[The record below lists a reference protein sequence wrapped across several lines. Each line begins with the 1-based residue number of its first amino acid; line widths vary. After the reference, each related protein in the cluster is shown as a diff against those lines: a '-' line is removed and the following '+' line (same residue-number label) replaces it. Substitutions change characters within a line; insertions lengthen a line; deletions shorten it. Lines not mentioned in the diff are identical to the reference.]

1 MKEVRKIIERL
12 IGEYTIESMNGEVVC
27 IANMPETDEDQNVA
41 LMQRQSGTWCLQS
54 KKFLISDTVTPLS
67 KQGMVASYIKG
78 KMSNYIKDTKNRDI
92 TAMHYL
98 FASDNIDVLCQ
109 QISMLARHAI
119 YKDVEEINNVPDET
133 RKNSLN
139 PENVSLY
146 ICIYTMFTLIAN
158 DNMNAP
164 IQSSQILNTFLII
177 HEHKITKQI
186 NIIIPSNYFIMTLN
200 NLFVHIFNALKAARL
215 VDKISIM
222 KQMII
227 RTEENFHKYLL

>member
-12 IGEYTIESMNGEVVC
+12 IGEYTIESMSGEDVS

-54 KKFLISDTVTPLS
+54 KKFLISDAVSPLS

-98 FASDNIDVLCQ
+98 YDSDNIDVLCQ

-119 YKDVEEINNVPDET
+119 YKDVEDINNVPDET

-146 ICIYTMFTLIAN
+146 ISIYTLFTLIAN
-158 DNMNAP
+158 EKMNDDMY
-164 IQSSQILNTFLII
+164 NTLF
-177 HEHKITKQI
+177 I
-186 NIIIPSNYFIMTLN
+186 NAWFNYYKYWTSREALLQMRGNSWKDDFN
-200 NLFVHIFNALKAARL
+200 NVLMA
-215 VDKISIM
+215 
-222 KQMII
+222 
-227 RTEENFHKYLL
+227 

>member
-1 MKEVRKIIERL
+1 MIMKMKEVRKIIERL
-12 IGEYTIESMNGEVVC
+12 IGEYTIESMSGEDVS
-27 IANMPETDEDQNVA
+27 IANIPETDEDQNVA

-98 FASDNIDVLCQ
+98 YDSDNIDVLCQ

-119 YKDVEEINNVPDET
+119 YKGVEDINNVPDET

-158 DNMNAP
+158 DNMNDDMY
-164 IQSSQILNTFLII
+164 NTLF
-177 HEHKITKQI
+177 I
-186 NIIIPSNYFIMTLN
+186 NAWFNYYKYWTSREALMQMRGNSWKDDFN
-200 NLFVHIFNALKAARL
+200 NVLMA
-215 VDKISIM
+215 
-222 KQMII
+222 
-227 RTEENFHKYLL
+227 

>member
-12 IGEYTIESMNGEVVC
+12 IGEYTIESMSGEDVS
-27 IANMPETDEDQNVA
+27 IANMPETDDDLNVA
-41 LMQRQSGTWCLQS
+41 LMQRQFGTWCLQS
-54 KKFLISDTVTPLS
+54 KKFLISDAVSPLS

-98 FASDNIDVLCQ
+98 YDSDNIDVLCQ

-119 YKDVEEINNVPDET
+119 YKDVEDINNVPDET

-146 ICIYTMFTLIAN
+146 ISIYTLFTLIAN
-158 DNMNAP
+158 EKMNDDMY
-164 IQSSQILNTFLII
+164 NTLF
-177 HEHKITKQI
+177 I
-186 NIIIPSNYFIMTLN
+186 NAWFNYYKYWTSREALLQMRGNSWKDDFN
-200 NLFVHIFNALKAARL
+200 NVLMA
-215 VDKISIM
+215 
-222 KQMII
+222 
-227 RTEENFHKYLL
+227 

>member
-1 MKEVRKIIERL
+1 MIMKMKEVRKIIERL
-12 IGEYTIESMNGEVVC
+12 IGEYTIESMSGEDVS

-54 KKFLISDTVTPLS
+54 KKFLISDAVSPLS

-92 TAMHYL
+92 TAMYYL
-98 FASDNIDVLCQ
+98 YDSDNIDVLCQ

-119 YKDVEEINNVPDET
+119 YKDVEDINNVPDET

-146 ICIYTMFTLIAN
+146 ISIYTLFTLIAN
-158 DNMNAP
+158 EKMNDDMY
-164 IQSSQILNTFLII
+164 NTLF
-177 HEHKITKQI
+177 I
-186 NIIIPSNYFIMTLN
+186 NAWFNYYKYWTSREALLQMRGNSWKDDFN
-200 NLFVHIFNALKAARL
+200 NVLMA
-215 VDKISIM
+215 
-222 KQMII
+222 
-227 RTEENFHKYLL
+227 

>member
-133 RKNSLN
+133 RKNSLA
-139 PENVSLY
+139 PETVSLY
-146 ICIYTMFTLIAN
+146 IGIYTLFTLIVN
-158 DNMNAP
+158 DNIEDDMYNTLFINAW
-164 IQSSQILNTFLII
+164 F
-177 HEHKITKQI
+177 
-186 NIIIPSNYFIMTLN
+186 NYYKYWTSREALMQMRGNSWKDDFN
-200 NLFVHIFNALKAARL
+200 NVLMA
-215 VDKISIM
+215 
-222 KQMII
+222 
-227 RTEENFHKYLL
+227 

>member
-27 IANMPETDEDQNVA
+27 IANIPETDEDQNVA

-133 RKNSLN
+133 RKNSLA
-139 PENVSLY
+139 PETVSLY
-146 ICIYTMFTLIAN
+146 IGIYTLFTLIVN
-158 DNMNAP
+158 DNIEDDMYNTLFINAW
-164 IQSSQILNTFLII
+164 F
-177 HEHKITKQI
+177 
-186 NIIIPSNYFIMTLN
+186 NYYKYWTSREALMQMRGNSWKDDFN
-200 NLFVHIFNALKAARL
+200 NVLMA
-215 VDKISIM
+215 
-222 KQMII
+222 
-227 RTEENFHKYLL
+227 

>member
-12 IGEYTIESMNGEVVC
+12 IGEYTIESISGEDVS
-27 IANMPETDEDQNVA
+27 IANMPETDDDLNVA
-41 LMQRQSGTWCLQS
+41 LMQRQFGTWCLQS
-54 KKFLISDTVTPLS
+54 KKFLISDAVSPLS

-98 FASDNIDVLCQ
+98 YDSDNIDVLCQ

-119 YKDVEEINNVPDET
+119 YKDVEDINNVPDET

-146 ICIYTMFTLIAN
+146 ISIYTLFTLIAN
-158 DNMNAP
+158 EKMNDDMY
-164 IQSSQILNTFLII
+164 NTLF
-177 HEHKITKQI
+177 I
-186 NIIIPSNYFIMTLN
+186 NAWFNYYKYWTSRE
-200 NLFVHIFNALKAARL
+200 AL
-215 VDKISIM
+215 M
-222 KQMII
+222 QM
-227 RTEENFHKYLL
+227 RGNPWKDDFKNVLMA

>member
-92 TAMHYL
+92 TAMYYL
-98 FASDNIDVLCQ
+98 YDSDNIDVLCQ

-119 YKDVEEINNVPDET
+119 YKDVEDINNVPDET

-146 ICIYTMFTLIAN
+146 ISIYTLFTLIAN
-158 DNMNAP
+158 DNINDDMYNMLFINAW
-164 IQSSQILNTFLII
+164 F
-177 HEHKITKQI
+177 
-186 NIIIPSNYFIMTLN
+186 NYYKYWTSRE
-200 NLFVHIFNALKAARL
+200 ALL
-215 VDKISIM
+215 
-222 KQMII
+222 QM
-227 RTEENFHKYLL
+227 RGNSWKDDFKNVLMA

>member
-12 IGEYTIESMNGEVVC
+12 IGEYTIESMSGDDVS
-27 IANMPETDEDQNVA
+27 IANMPETDDDLNVA
-41 LMQRQSGTWCLQS
+41 LMQRQFGTWCLQS
-54 KKFLISDTVTPLS
+54 KKFLISDAVSPLS

-92 TAMHYL
+92 TAMYYL
-98 FASDNIDVLCQ
+98 YDSDNIDVLCQ

-119 YKDVEEINNVPDET
+119 YKDVEDINNVPDET

-158 DNMNAP
+158 DNINDDMYNMLFINAW
-164 IQSSQILNTFLII
+164 F
-177 HEHKITKQI
+177 
-186 NIIIPSNYFIMTLN
+186 NYYKYWTSREALMQMRGNSWKDDFN
-200 NLFVHIFNALKAARL
+200 NVLMA
-215 VDKISIM
+215 
-222 KQMII
+222 
-227 RTEENFHKYLL
+227 

>member
-12 IGEYTIESMNGEVVC
+12 IGEYTIESMSGEDVS
-27 IANMPETDEDQNVA
+27 IANMPETDDDLNVA
-41 LMQRQSGTWCLQS
+41 LMQRQFGTWCLQS
-54 KKFLISDTVTPLS
+54 KKFLISDAVSPLS

-98 FASDNIDVLCQ
+98 YDSDNIDVLCQ

-119 YKDVEEINNVPDET
+119 YKDVEDINNVPDET

-146 ICIYTMFTLIAN
+146 ISIYTLFTLIAN
-158 DNMNAP
+158 EKMNDDMY
-164 IQSSQILNTFLII
+164 NTLF
-177 HEHKITKQI
+177 I
-186 NIIIPSNYFIMTLN
+186 NAWFNYYKYWTSRE
-200 NLFVHIFNALKAARL
+200 AL
-215 VDKISIM
+215 M
-222 KQMII
+222 QM
-227 RTEENFHKYLL
+227 RGNPWKDDFKNVLMA